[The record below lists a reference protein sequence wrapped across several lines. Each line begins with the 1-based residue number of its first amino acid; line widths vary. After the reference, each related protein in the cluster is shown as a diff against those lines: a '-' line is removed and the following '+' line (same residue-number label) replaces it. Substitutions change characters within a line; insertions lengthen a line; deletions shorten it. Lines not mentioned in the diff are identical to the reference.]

1 MAGFRTWRHCK
12 LQHFMVQN
20 MHVTTV
26 TTQLFKF
33 LMWGLSGANEVGLNR
48 YEYDAY
54 DALIGLMV

>member
-1 MAGFRTWRHCK
+1 
-12 LQHFMVQN
+12 MVQN